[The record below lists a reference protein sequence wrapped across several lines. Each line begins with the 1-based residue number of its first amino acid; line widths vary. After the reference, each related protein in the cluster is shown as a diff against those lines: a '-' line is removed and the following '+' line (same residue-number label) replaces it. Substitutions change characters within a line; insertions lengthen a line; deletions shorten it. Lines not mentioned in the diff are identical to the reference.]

1 MKNPGKAL
9 VVLLAAVLLAAVTAG
24 CGKNVDKSDTVR
36 WINGTQALRAEVN
49 GWDCAVFGGEAVKD
63 DAAASRKERLAEEW
77 EVTDRASA
85 DETVD
90 WLLSEG
96 HRMSFAERMDL
107 LTESGLAGAA
117 EGERTDFIYEH
128 YELTEEEAQ
137 RYAQLYK
144 AYEEAGADAV
154 SAWDYSR
161 AISVLADGYV
171 AGYYTKEEALD
182 RSLEIAGVMQG
193 IYGSW
198 DAFADSY
205 LRGYEYAAE
214 ESSRERK
221 GIYETLKAAEDSVYL
236 LDWNLALEK
245 SW

>member
-144 AYEEAGADAV
+144 AYEEGLQPRHIGIGGWLCGRVLYEGRGIGQVFRNCRRDAGHLWFLGCFRGQL
-154 SAWDYSR
+154 S
-161 AISVLADGYV
+161 
-171 AGYYTKEEALD
+171 
-182 RSLEIAGVMQG
+182 AGV
-193 IYGSW
+193 
-198 DAFADSY
+198 
-205 LRGYEYAAE
+205 
-214 ESSRERK
+214 
-221 GIYETLKAAEDSVYL
+221 
-236 LDWNLALEK
+236 
-245 SW
+245 

>member
-1 MKNPGKAL
+1 MRNPGRAL
-9 VVLLAAVLLAAVTAG
+9 VLLAAILLAAATAG
-24 CGKNVDKSDTVR
+24 CGKDVDKSDTVR
-36 WINGTQALRAEVN
+36 WINGTQALRAEIN
-49 GWDCAVFGGEAVKD
+49 GWDYAVFGGEAVKD
-63 DAAASRKERLAEEW
+63 ETAVSRKERLAEEW
-77 EVTDRASA
+77 GVTDRASA

-96 HRMSFAERMDL
+96 HRMSFTERMDL
-107 LTESGLAGAA
+107 LAESGLAGAA
-117 EGERTDFIYEH
+117 EGERADFIYGH
-128 YELTEEEAQ
+128 FELTEEEAQ
-137 RYAQLYK
+137 RYARFYK
-144 AYEEAGADAV
+144 AYEEAGVDAV

-161 AISVLADGYV
+161 AISVLADGCV

-182 RSLEIAGVMQG
+182 KSLEIAGVIQG

-205 LRGYEYAAE
+205 LLGYEYASE
-214 ESSRERK
+214 ESSQERR
-221 GIYETLKAAEDSVYL
+221 GIYETLKVAEDSVYL